1 MIYKIKHNL
10 KIYYKKKYNDIIINN
25 NNDLFFGI
33 INNK

>member
-1 MIYKIKHNL
+1 MIYKIKYNL